1 MALKLHAIVKQVG
14 TCSNI
19 KSFRVWQEIKAKVGN
34 GQIIID
40 MSHLSQGHSNK
51 HMMCLLVN
59 YGGFSYPLE
68 PRAGSQLTLQ
78 RKQESEKKPK
88 GKNLLRNL

>member
-1 MALKLHAIVKQVG
+1 MAWKLHAIVKQVG

-51 HMMCLLVN
+51 HMMCLLVK
-59 YGGFSYPLE
+59 YYPLE
-68 PRAGSQLTLQ
+68 PRAGSQPMLQ
-78 RKQESEKKPK
+78 RKQESEKEPK
-88 GKNLLRNL
+88 GQKLL